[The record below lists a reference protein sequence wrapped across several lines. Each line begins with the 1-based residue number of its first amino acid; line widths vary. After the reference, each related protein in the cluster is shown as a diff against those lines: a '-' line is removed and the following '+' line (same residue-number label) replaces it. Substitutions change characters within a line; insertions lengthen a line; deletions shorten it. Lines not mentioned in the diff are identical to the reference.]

1 MNELLYNVFL
11 FLHFVGFAALIG
23 GLLCQL
29 GEPSRLV
36 TPLILIGAALQ
47 LVTGLVL
54 LFITIEDAN
63 HLKVTIKL
71 VLTAV
76 ILGLA
81 LLRRNKVF
89 APPFYLS
96 ALGLSLVNLALGVFW

>member
-1 MNELLYNVFL
+1 MSEFLYDIFL
-11 FLHFVGFAALIG
+11 FLHFAGLAALIG

-29 GEPSRLV
+29 GEPSRMV
-36 TPLILIGAALQ
+36 TPLIIIGASLQ
-47 LVTGLVL
+47 LVTGLIL

-63 HLKVTIKL
+63 HLKATIKL
-71 VLTAV
+71 VLTAI

-96 ALGLSLVNLALGVFW
+96 ALGLAFINLALGVFW